1 MNLSWKHWLGAGLVA
16 PAVALGCNS
25 TPKHHDGGCANCTA
39 AGNVQNPPAY
49 AGNVQPPPAYTVAA
63 AMPRNVVTHP
73 RAPEVNHEMAIK
85 VPDQLKSPVEAQ
97 KLVVSGPP
105 SRTPA
110 PYTGAGYYHSADYGT
125 LVGELHYNPRQ
136 NTWRL
141 RYASIDEE
149 DRYGGSVTLH
159 NVGREMADFK
169 TGQYVRI
176 EGAVVNKNSREV
188 SPAYT
193 VRDILP
199 ASPRQ

>member
-1 MNLSWKHWLGAGLVA
+1 MNLSWKNWLGAGLLA

-25 TPKHHDGGCANCTA
+25 TGRHHDGGCATCGG
-39 AGNVQNPPAY
+39 AG
-49 AGNVQPPPAYTVAA
+49 VQPPPAYTVAA
-63 AMPRNVVTHP
+63 AMPRNVVSHTK
-73 RAPEVNHEMAIK
+73 APEVNHEMAIA
-85 VPDQLKSPVEAQ
+85 VAEPVKSPLAAQ
-97 KLVVSGPP
+97 RMVASGA
-105 SRTPA
+105 PA

-125 LVGELHYNPRQ
+125 LVGELHFNPRQ

-149 DRYGGSVTLH
+149 DRYGGSVTLQ
-159 NVGREMADFK
+159 NVGREMADYK

-176 EGAVVNKNSREV
+176 EGAVVNKESREV
-188 SPAYT
+188 SPAYS

>member
-1 MNLSWKHWLGAGLVA
+1 MNAAFLMLTTAWMTGADPV
-16 PAVALGCNS
+16 
-25 TPKHHDGGCANCTA
+25 
-39 AGNVQNPPAY
+39 
-49 AGNVQPPPAYTVAA
+49 
-63 AMPRNVVTHP
+63 
-73 RAPEVNHEMAIK
+73 PEQV
-85 VPDQLKSPVEAQ
+85 KSPVAAQ
-97 KLVVSGPP
+97 KMVASGA
-105 SRTPA
+105 PA
-110 PYTGAGYYHSADYGT
+110 PYTGAGYYHSPDYGT

-149 DRYGGSVTLH
+149 DRYGGSVSLN

-176 EGAVVNKNSREV
+176 EGSVVNKESREV
-188 SPAYT
+188 SPAYS

>member
-1 MNLSWKHWLGAGLVA
+1 MNLSWKNWLGAGLMA

-25 TPKHHDGGCANCTA
+25 TEKHHHDGGCATCTA
-39 AGNVQNPPAY
+39 AANVQH
-49 AGNVQPPPAYTVAA
+49 PPAYTVAA

-73 RAPEVNHEMAIK
+73 QPTEVNHEMAIK
-85 VPDQLKSPVEAQ
+85 APDQVTSPVASQ
-97 KLVVSGPP
+97 KAA
-105 SRTPA
+105 PA
-110 PYTGAGYYHSADYGT
+110 PYTGAGYYHSADYAT

-136 NTWRL
+136 NSWRL
-141 RYASIDEE
+141 RYAGIDEE

-176 EGAVVNKNSREV
+176 EGAVVDKDSREV
-188 SPAYT
+188 SPKYT

-199 ASPRQ
+199 AGPRQ

>member
-1 MNLSWKHWLGAGLVA
+1 MNVSWKNWLGAGLVA

-25 TPKHHDGGCANCTA
+25 TEKHHDGGCANCMA
-39 AGNVQNPPAY
+39 AANVQA
-49 AGNVQPPPAYTVAA
+49 PPAYTVAA
-63 AMPRNVVTHP
+63 AMPRNVVTHTKP
-73 RAPEVNHEMAIK
+73 PEVNHEMAIK
-85 VPDQLKSPVEAQ
+85 TPDQVSSPVASL
-97 KLVVSGPP
+97 KIAASGA
-105 SRTPA
+105 PA

-149 DRYGGSVTLH
+149 DKYGGSVTLN

-176 EGAVVNKNSREV
+176 EGSVVNKESREV

>member
-1 MNLSWKHWLGAGLVA
+1 MNVIWKNWLGAGLLA
-16 PAVALGCNS
+16 PAVALGCSS
-25 TPKHHDGGCANCTA
+25 TGKHHDGGCSNCTA
-39 AGNVQNPPAY
+39 AANIQH
-49 AGNVQPPPAYTVAA
+49 PPAYTVAA
-63 AMPRNVVTHP
+63 AMPRSTMPRNVVAHAKVAESKP
-73 RAPEVNHEMAIK
+73 PEVNHEMAIRAPEQ
-85 VPDQLKSPVEAQ
+85 VKSPVAAQ
-97 KLVVSGPP
+97 KMVASGA
-105 SRTPA
+105 PA

-125 LVGELHYNPRQ
+125 LVGELHHNPRQ

-141 RYASIDEE
+141 RYAKVDEE

-176 EGAVVNKNSREV
+176 EGSVVNKESREV

>member
-1 MNLSWKHWLGAGLVA
+1 MNRTWKTWLGAGLLA

-25 TPKHHDGGCANCTA
+25 TGKHHHDGGCANCTA
-39 AGNVQNPPAY
+39 AANVQH
-49 AGNVQPPPAYTVAA
+49 PPAYTVAA
-63 AMPRNVVTHP
+63 AMPRNVVTHSKVAETRP
-73 RAPEVNHEMAIK
+73 PEVNHEMAIR
-85 VPDQLKSPVEAQ
+85 VPEHVSSPLAAQ
-97 KLVVSGPP
+97 KIVASGA
-105 SRTPA
+105 PA

-141 RYASIDEE
+141 RYAKIDEE

-176 EGAVVNKNSREV
+176 EGAVVEKESREV
-188 SPAYT
+188 SPKYT

-199 ASPRQ
+199 ASQRQ

>member
-1 MNLSWKHWLGAGLVA
+1 MNLSWKNWLGAGLVA
-16 PAVALGCNS
+16 PAVALGCSS
-25 TPKHHDGGCANCTA
+25 TGKHHQDGGCTNCTA
-39 AGNVQNPPAY
+39 SAVNLQA
-49 AGNVQPPPAYTVAA
+49 PPAYTVAA

-73 RAPEVNHEMAIK
+73 TSPEVFTYTKPPEVNHEMAIK
-85 VPDQLKSPVEAQ
+85 SPEQSKSPVAPQ
-97 KLVVSGPP
+97 KIVASG
-105 SRTPA
+105 TPA

-141 RYASIDEE
+141 RYASVDEE

-159 NVGREMADFK
+159 NVGREMVDFK

-176 EGAVVNKNSREV
+176 EGAVVDKDSREV
-188 SPAYT
+188 SPKYT

-199 ASPRQ
+199 AGPRQ